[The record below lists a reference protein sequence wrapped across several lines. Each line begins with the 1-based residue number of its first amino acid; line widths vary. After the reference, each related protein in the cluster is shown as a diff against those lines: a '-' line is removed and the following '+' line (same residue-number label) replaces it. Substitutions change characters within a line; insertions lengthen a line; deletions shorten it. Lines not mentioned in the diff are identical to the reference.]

1 MIKTAD
7 AKYMYRKKRDFYDSH
22 SARCKEQYPEAFE
35 EWQKVDRYHTFK
47 DGKEIVSPYR
57 FCSKQYESAAFVMNH
72 VWHTNYEKVPSLKS
86 VITKMA
92 TIATATDE
100 LLKKKEELSLRKD
113 EELSAADEKD
123 EGNKS
128 MPSVH
133 ATTFLYEGIVLEN
146 DQYMDLEDR
155 CTWLMWISR

>member
-1 MIKTAD
+1 MD
-7 AKYMYRKKRDFYDSH
+7 H
-22 SARCKEQYPEAFE
+22 
-35 EWQKVDRYHTFK
+35 YHTFK

-57 FCSKQYESAAFVMNH
+57 FRSKQGESAMFVMNH
-72 VWHTNYEKVPSLKS
+72 IWHTNYEKVPSLKS

-92 TIATATDE
+92 TIATTTDE

-128 MPSVH
+128 IPSAC

-146 DQYMDLEDR
+146 DQYMNLEDR
-155 CTWLMWISR
+155 CTWLIWISRRELLM